1 MGCGVLFPRNYEY
14 RSDSDDD
21 IEAASS
27 ASAAAEPAHLQVGG
41 GGGGGGGGNLQN
53 PFAGRGGGGVGGD
66 LGENDLGGV
75 YYSSDSAADDEDW
88 WSDRNYLPYGAKVH
102 IYFTRNGNIIGKRE
116 VRIPKGGFFPTVG
129 MMSSE
134 EKVRVDLRPLSG

>member
-14 RSDSDDD
+14 RSDSDDELD
-21 IEAASS
+21 PPVPPVNEENPFRAPS
-27 ASAAAEPAHLQVGG
+27 PAGVNGGVGG
-41 GGGGGGGGNLQN
+41 GGGGQN
-53 PFAGRGGGGVGGD
+53 FPHFD
-66 LGENDLGGV
+66 
-75 YYSSDSAADDEDW
+75 YPSDSADDEDW

-102 IYFTRNGNIIGKRE
+102 IYFTRNGNVIGKRE
-116 VRIPKGGFFPTVG
+116 VRIPKGGFYPTVG